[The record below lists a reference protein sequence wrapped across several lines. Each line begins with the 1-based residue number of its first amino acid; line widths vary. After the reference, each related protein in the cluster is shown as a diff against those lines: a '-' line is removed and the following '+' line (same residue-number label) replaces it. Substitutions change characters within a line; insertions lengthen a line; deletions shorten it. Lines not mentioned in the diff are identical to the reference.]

1 MADTKTAPALRVCDA
16 CGLVDDHP
24 RHTLSGADPEG
35 VTRPSQDV
43 IAKVIGGGYSPEVTA
58 LAIDQLNEGG
68 LYLHMDCCRGRGCPT
83 GDCDRQTSG
92 AEDLRDDDLRQHLMS
107 LKEN

>member
-1 MADTKTAPALRVCDA
+1 MANDPAPALRVCDA

-43 IAKVIGGGYSPEVTA
+43 IAKVLGGDYPDDVKA
-58 LAIDQLNEGG
+58 LAIGQLNEPG
-68 LYLHMDCCRGRGCPT
+68 LYLHMDCCRPRGCPT
-83 GDCDRQTSG
+83 GECEVQTAG
-92 AEDLRDDDLRQHLMS
+92 AENLRGDELRAHLMS